1 MHLSDRITGLFLALL
16 GALAAWG
23 GSRLPGV
30 PGQEIGPAVFPMVVG
45 IGLVLCGVMIAFG
58 IGHSFEEEEVDEIS
72 KAPGLAAH
80 LGRFRG
86 AAALAPPALLLF
98 YVFAADRLGFLLT
111 AFVVVL
117 AGSLAMGAR
126 FRLALPL
133 AIAAP
138 LLVHLVF
145 YKLLRV
151 PLPEGLLAA
160 PWA

>member
-45 IGLVLCGVMIAFG
+45 IGLVICGVMIAFG
-58 IGHSFEEEEVDEIS
+58 IGHSFEEPEPDD
-72 KAPGLAAH
+72 PGTVPGIAALLGRARALAA
-80 LGRFRG
+80 LV
-86 AAALAPPALLLF
+86 PPLLLLF
-98 YVFAADRLGFLLT
+98 YMLAADRLGFLIT
-111 AFVVVL
+111 AAIMVL
-117 AGSLAMGAR
+117 VGALAMGAR
-126 FRLALPL
+126 WRLALPL
-133 AIAAP
+133 AVLAP
-138 LLVHLVF
+138 LFVHLVF